1 MCGIAAILSRD
12 GPVDPATLRRAT
24 RALRHRGPDAERTW
38 VSPSGSVGL
47 GHTLLAINDPNGR
60 QPIAGEDGRL
70 RIIVNGQFYDYRRIR
85 AELETR
91 GHRFRTRSDSEIA
104 LHLFEDLGAGCLER
118 LRGQFAFVIWDEDTG
133 RLFAARDRFGLK
145 PLFYAEHDGTL
156 YLASEAKAL
165 FAAGVACGWDERGV
179 YHWLLACPDE
189 RRSLFAGIRQV
200 PPGHVLR
207 AEGGGVRLERYWE
220 LPVSPRRRVGFRPPR
235 RIGPAGA
242 GPARSVGGATPGGSP
257 HTGTGSTPTVPSFAE
272 AVERTRELTEEA
284 IRLRMVAG
292 VPVGCLI
299 SGGLDSSS
307 VLGVAATCA
316 DGPVAAFTVG
326 FERREFDESEGARA
340 MAAAAG
346 ADHTVVT
353 LGDADLADHFADAA
367 WHAETLQYNTHGVA
381 RYLLAR
387 AVRGAGYRS
396 VMAGEGADEAFFG
409 YEFLRAAAGASRGG
423 LGPRKVLRI
432 LSGLLRSPR
441 RHHPNL
447 AAVSPWLARIALLLP
462 AAPSLLARLSGG
474 LGLIRSVCTNDFL
487 RGFDG
492 YDPYRAYYRRCKE
505 ATALSRREPAR
516 RLLHLWLHSIF
527 VNYHMAADRLDMAH
541 GVEVRLPFLDH
552 ELFEY
557 CNSLPLAV
565 LADHPR
571 EKHLLREAMRPHI
584 PDSVYGAAKRP
595 FMAPS
600 AVGVDGPLHDFLQD
614 TLRGEALK
622 AVPFVDAGAVAGVL
636 DGLPQLAEEDRGS
649 VDSLLLL
656 LASVAVLQE
665 RWGPR
670 SSRSPRRSAGSG
682 PAASS

>member
-1 MCGIAAILSRD
+1 MCGIAAILSQN
-12 GPVDPATLRRAT
+12 GPVDPAAVRRAT

-38 VSPSGSVGL
+38 VSRSGRVGL
-47 GHTLLAINDPNGR
+47 GHTLLAINDPEGV
-60 QPIAGEDGRL
+60 QPIASEDGRL

-85 AELETR
+85 AELEAR

-104 LHLFEDLGAGCLER
+104 LHLYEEMGAACLEH
-118 LRGQFAFVIWDEDTG
+118 LRGQFAFVIWDEETG

-145 PLFYAEHDGTL
+145 PLFYVEQGGVL
-156 YLASEAKAL
+156 YFASEAKAL
-165 FAAGVACGWDERGV
+165 FAAGVERAWDERGV
-179 YHWLLACPDE
+179 YHWLVACPDE

-207 AEGGGVRLERYWE
+207 AGNGGVRLERYWD
-220 LPVSPRRRVGFRPPR
+220 LPA
-235 RIGPAGA
+235 AGTA
-242 GPARSVGGATPGGSP
+242 
-257 HTGTGSTPTVPSFAE
+257 PTVTSFPD
-272 AVERTRELTEEA
+272 AVERTRALTEEA

-307 VLGVAATCA
+307 VLGVAATCT

-326 FERREFDESEGARA
+326 FERREFDESAGARA

-353 LGDADLADHFADAA
+353 LGDADLAEHFADAV

-387 AVRGAGYRS
+387 GVRDAGYRS

-409 YEFLRAAAGASRGG
+409 YEFLRAAVGASRGG
-423 LGPRKVLRI
+423 LGPRKLLRI

-441 RHHPNL
+441 RHHPTL

-462 AAPSLLARLSGG
+462 AAPSLFTRLSGG
-474 LGLIRSVCTNDFL
+474 LGLIQSVCSRDFL
-487 RGFDG
+487 HGFDG
-492 YDPYRAYYRRCKE
+492 YDPYRTYYRRCKDV
-505 ATALSRREPAR
+505 AALSRREPAR
-516 RLLHLWLHSIF
+516 RLLYLWLHSIF
-527 VNYHMAADRLDMAH
+527 ANYHMAADRLDMAH

-552 ELFEY
+552 EFFEY
-557 CNSLPLAV
+557 CNSLPLP
-565 LADHPR
+565 LLTDHER

-584 PDSVYGAAKRP
+584 PDSVYEAVKRP

-614 TLRGEALK
+614 TLRGEGLK
-622 AVPFVDAGAVAGVL
+622 AVPFVDAGAVGGVL
-636 DGLPQLAEEDRGS
+636 DGLPRLAAEDRGS
-649 VDSLLLL
+649 VDSLLLM

-665 RWGPR
+665 RW
-670 SSRSPRRSAGSG
+670 AL
-682 PAASS
+682 